1 MEGHYAT
8 LTLSLYS
15 LDSATGAL
23 ELIDIIH
30 PASGRGFQIR
40 YGSSPRDNRIRPE
53 AASTYFIDHDV
64 QILDTVTYIYDDDD
78 LLAAVNRPDGI
89 RRYTHNAKRLIEEV
103 WDVNGHREVT
113 NTYDGQGRVVH
124 QLTEHSREVS
134 FVYALGIMTIVADA
148 ITGDSSKIWRSD
160 ERKKEKNTLQEP
172 M

>member
-1 MEGHYAT
+1 M
-8 LTLSLYS
+8 
-15 LDSATGAL
+15 
-23 ELIDIIH
+23 
-30 PASGRGFQIR
+30 
-40 YGSSPRDNRIRPE
+40 
-53 AASTYFIDHDV
+53 

-134 FVYALGIMTIVADA
+134 FVYAPGIMTIVADA
-148 ITGDSSKIWRSD
+148 ITGDSSNI
-160 ERKKEKNTLQEP
+160 LALG
-172 M
+172 